1 MRTCTIWSISSRT
14 LRMNS
19 KQAIVAILFFL
30 AACSGPALSAEEIVA
45 ALPTV
50 AAARTQTA
58 EARPSASATFGP
70 SRTPSLTP
78 LPASA
83 LTATADF
90 AFTGPHGDGV
100 YRVGQEIARGI
111 WRSIPQRDGYCYWAR
126 RKYDGILLGE
136 YYGPP
141 GGEILIRDGDYE
153 VEFDGCGVWVYM
165 GG

>member
-1 MRTCTIWSISSRT
+1 MRSGQVFVFVIFFISAC
-14 LRMNS
+14 NS
-19 KQAIVAILFFL
+19 APLTADQI
-30 AACSGPALSAEEIVA
+30 AAAM
-45 ALPTV
+45 PTV

-58 EARPSASATFGP
+58 EFLPTASATHGP
-70 SRTPSLTP
+70 TRTPSLTP

-83 LTATADF
+83 LTATADLLQ
-90 AFTGPHGDGV
+90 TGPHGDGV
-100 YRVGQEIARGI
+100 YRVGQEIALGI

-141 GGEILIRDGDYE
+141 GGEILIREGDYE